1 MKYTGPKFR
10 LCRREGINLFWTPK
24 YDIRKRRKTPWQHGW
39 TIQRLSEYGKL
50 LRNKQTLKRMYL
62 LSEKQFRRYVVD
74 IAWKLSKN
82 KGIDHDKAILQ
93 TLERRLD
100 VIILRAGLAKTIMQ
114 ARQMV
119 NHGHFLLNGKKHN
132 IPSYLVKKGDIIELK
147 DKYKTSPLYAD
158 IPLMQSN
165 FKLPSWLKVDK
176 ENLKIE
182 IVDLPKP
189 EEIKVPVD
197 VLKVVEFYA
206 RA

>member
-1 MKYTGPKFR
+1 MKYTWPKFR
-10 LCRREGINLFWTPK
+10 LCRREGINLFWVPK
-24 YDIRKRRKTPWQHGW
+24 YDVRKRRKTPWQHGS
-39 TIQRLSEYGKL
+39 TIQRLSEYWKL
-50 LRNKQTLKRMYL
+50 LRNKQVLKRMYL
-62 LSEKQFRRYVVD
+62 LSEKQFKRYVVD
-74 IAWKLSKN
+74 IAGKLSKN
-82 KGIDHDKAILQ
+82 KWIDHDKAILQ
-93 TLERRLD
+93 TLERRMD
-100 VIILRAGLAKTIMQ
+100 VIVLRAGFAKTIMQ

-132 IPSYLVKKGDIIELK
+132 IPSYLVKPGDKITLKG
-147 DKYKTSPLYAD
+147 KYRTSPLYAD

-176 ENLKIE
+176 EKFEIE
-182 IVDLPKP
+182 VVDYPKP